1 MLSIQSRDGKKQGHA
16 GVMGGSWGRPGSGH
30 ITSTLLPWPELS
42 PWSHLTMREAGETV
56 CVLRRRGK
64 QVW

>member
-1 MLSIQSRDGKKQGHA
+1 MLSIQSRDGKKQGHT

-30 ITSTLLPWPELS
+30 IASTLLSWPELS
-42 PWSHLTMREAGETV
+42 PWSHLTMREAGERV